1 MEETNQLRR
10 KAIELRKDLIAM
22 IYGAKTGH
30 TGGSLSS
37 LDILTALFYGILKMD
52 SANPAWPDRD
62 RFVLSKGHSVE
73 GYYNILADKGFF
85 PKEELATFSKFKT
98 RLIGHPNVKVPGI
111 EMNTGALGH
120 GLSAS
125 VGMALAGKMDAKD
138 YRVFVLMGDG
148 ELAEGSIWEGAMAAA
163 NFGLDNL
170 VGIVDRNRLQISG
183 DTEKVMRLDSLK
195 GKWTEFGWEV
205 REVDGHD
212 ILQLLK
218 TFRTIPFR
226 KGKPSMVIANTVK
239 GKDISFMENV
249 AKWHHGVPSQEQMV
263 QAFAELDS
271 LLADLSE

>member
-1 MEETNQLRR
+1 
-10 KAIELRKDLIAM
+10 
-22 IYGAKTGH
+22 
-30 TGGSLSS
+30 
-37 LDILTALFYGILKMD
+37 
-52 SANPAWPDRD
+52 
-62 RFVLSKGHSVE
+62 
-73 GYYNILADKGFF
+73 
-85 PKEELATFSKFKT
+85 
-98 RLIGHPNVKVPGI
+98 
-111 EMNTGALGH
+111 
-120 GLSAS
+120 
-125 VGMALAGKMDAKD
+125 
-138 YRVFVLMGDG
+138 
-148 ELAEGSIWEGAMAAA
+148 MAAA